1 MKKSR
6 IASEN
11 QFSFVGPVFDNVV
24 GLIGVVNI
32 GQIVRFQWLNC
43 KNPGCYPIGLGFV
56 SWLKFKLSLLVS
68 IIRKILHKFCIIF
81 DCL

>member
-24 GLIGVVNI
+24 GLIGVY
-32 GQIVRFQWLNC
+32 QSMCQ
-43 KNPGCYPIGLGFV
+43 V
-56 SWLKFKLSLLVS
+56 SVAQL
-68 IIRKILHKFCIIF
+68 
-81 DCL
+81 